1 MIEPLRT
8 ADRPWLAVPHPAQ
21 ATVRS
26 GVARNSD
33 QEPLSHGAQ
42 LAREQQ
48 ISHTLQHAIQPVT
61 SVVRHLGGL
70 QVAVRC
76 HGADPALRIGG
87 DWYLIL
93 PLANG
98 DLVLAVGDVGG
109 HGAGA
114 IEAMIGLRYATVAYA
129 AEGHPPATILSRLNT
144 LLCGA
149 DHGTTATAV
158 VATYRPSTG
167 QLLWARA
174 GHPPLLLANHH
185 RVTRLPNPRG
195 PLLGVFP
202 APPFTQESRQLL
214 PGHSVLL
221 YTDGMIKRGTF
232 DDGIDLLA
240 ERITGVDGHPAAIV
254 DRLDFDAARD
264 DACALLAQRVA

>member
-1 MIEPLRT
+1 MIIHPPQRPLT
-8 ADRPWLAVPHPAQ
+8 STVALDSDRV
-21 ATVRS
+21 T
-26 GVARNSD
+26 
-33 QEPLSHGAQ
+33 LSYRGQ
-42 LAREQQ
+42 LARERQ
-48 ISHTLQHAIQPVT
+48 ISHTLQHAIQPAT
-61 SVVRHLGGL
+61 SVVRDIAGL

-98 DLVLAVGDVGG
+98 DLVMAVGDVGG
-109 HGAGA
+109 HGLGA
-114 IEAMIGLRYATVAYA
+114 IEAMIRLRYATAAYA

-144 LLCGA
+144 LLCRA
-149 DHGTTATAV
+149 DNETTATAV

-167 QLLWARA
+167 QVLWASA
-174 GHPPLLLANHH
+174 GHPPLLLADHH

-202 APPFTQESRQLL
+202 APPFTQESCQLL

-240 ERITGVDGHPAAIV
+240 DRITGVGGHPEAIV
-254 DRLDFDAARD
+254 DRLDFDAGRD
-264 DACALLAQRVA
+264 DACALMAQRVA